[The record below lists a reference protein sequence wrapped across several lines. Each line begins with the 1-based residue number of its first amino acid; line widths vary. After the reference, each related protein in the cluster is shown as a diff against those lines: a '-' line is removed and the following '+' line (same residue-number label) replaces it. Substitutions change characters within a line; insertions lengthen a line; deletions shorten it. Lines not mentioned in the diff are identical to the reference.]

1 MAKNKKRRK
10 ERRKFHKDK
19 ILVIPVILGELGII
33 HKRSGERQRRFGVD
47 SSGGLIQKI
56 VLVGITTN
64 AWIWRLQEARTV
76 NRQSPVFYTVTILI
90 IITTIPFSSSLI
102 VLSPIHLIVFL
113 PFTCLYIPIHSI
125 EHCCS
130 PLMESISTSQ
140 DVFAGV
146 LVSKLWVSNFF
157 WALS

>member
-64 AWIWRLQEARTV
+64 A
-76 NRQSPVFYTVTILI
+76 
-90 IITTIPFSSSLI
+90 
-102 VLSPIHLIVFL
+102 
-113 PFTCLYIPIHSI
+113 
-125 EHCCS
+125 
-130 PLMESISTSQ
+130 
-140 DVFAGV
+140 
-146 LVSKLWVSNFF
+146 
-157 WALS
+157 